1 MEATPNEG
9 MLAIWHD
16 VAAGSEAAVTHWY
29 NTEHHAERLS
39 VDGFLSA
46 HRYRLAGG
54 EGRQFLSLYR
64 TRTPA
69 VLSSAAYRAR
79 LEAPSPRTREIMP
92 TYRNMSRTVCRL
104 ALQRGAPEGG
114 HLATLAGANA
124 VAGPTVEKLFSDLLQ
139 RPGVLRCRWLLAE
152 TAAMPV
158 RASAEGALRGADA
171 SVAWAALVDTNEAA
185 DAMEAL
191 HALESAL
198 RPAAAAQRAAY
209 RLVYAARR
217 ESGIS

>member
-1 MEATPNEG
+1 MQGSAQEG

-16 VAAGSEAAVTHWY
+16 VVPGSEAAVSHWY

-39 VDGFLSA
+39 VEGFLSA
-46 HRYRLAGG
+46 HRYR
-54 EGRQFLSLYR
+54 FLSLYR

-104 ALQRGAPEGG
+104 ALQQGIPEGG
-114 HLATLAGANA
+114 HLATLAGTGSPPDPER
-124 VAGPTVEKLFSDLLQ
+124 VFSELLQ
-139 RPGVLRCRWLLAE
+139 RPGVLRCRWLLPEDPALVARS
-152 TAAMPV
+152 T
-158 RASAEGALRGADA
+158 AEGALRGADA

-185 DAMEAL
+185 DAVEAL
-191 HALESAL
+191 AALEAAL
-198 RPAAAAQRAAY
+198 RPQAVVQRAAY
-209 RLVYAARR
+209 RLVYSARGD
-217 ESGIS
+217 SGIS